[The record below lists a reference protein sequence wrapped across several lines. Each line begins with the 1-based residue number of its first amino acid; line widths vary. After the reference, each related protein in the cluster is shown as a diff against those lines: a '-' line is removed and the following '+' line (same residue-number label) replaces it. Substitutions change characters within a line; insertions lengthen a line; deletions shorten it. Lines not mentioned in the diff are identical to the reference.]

1 MSLAQFVVWAPR
13 KSSVTLMIKPVGEST
28 PTRVAMERD
37 DEGWWCPAEPLP
49 DGAGSGEEGVGE
61 FDYGFL
67 LEDSDTVLPDPR
79 SRRQPD
85 GVHGWSR
92 TFDADKF
99 VWSDQMWT
107 GRQLGGG
114 IIYELHVGTFTPEG
128 TLTAAID
135 RLDHLV
141 ELGIDFVELM
151 PVNAF
156 NGHHNWGY
164 DGVLWYAVHE
174 GYGGPL
180 EYMQFVDACH
190 QAGLAVIQ
198 DVVYNHLGPSGNYL
212 SKFAPYLRSDAG
224 PTVWGDEP
232 NLDGEESDEVR
243 RYIIDNA
250 LMFLTEYHVD
260 GLRLDAVHAL
270 HDTRAT
276 HLLEELNIEV
286 SSRSTFLRRP
296 MPLIAESDLN
306 DPRLIT
312 AREGG
317 GYGLTAQWS
326 DDFHHALYVSLTGD
340 ISGYYADFDSLAALG
355 KVYESGFFHTGTRS
369 SFRGRTHG
377 HPIDT
382 WRTPTWRLVV
392 CSDNHDQIG
401 NRATGE
407 RLSSKISPA
416 RQAIAAMLTLL
427 SPFTPMIF
435 MGEEWGAETPWRF
448 FTSHPERELAER
460 VRAGRLEEF
469 SQMEWVT
476 SDVPDPQDP
485 RTFEASRLDWSEL
498 EKPSHAELLDFTRRL
513 ITIRRSYP
521 DFTDPRFEEGRAL
534 SNDEAGWLLLERGD
548 MVMVVNFGDHPTEVN
563 VGRTVDPVIIIGQ
576 VEVAGDVVKLGP
588 SSATAADATQY
599 RVFAPPRRPA
609 AAEPRAR
616 T

>member
-1 MSLAQFVVWAPR
+1 VSLERFGVWAPR
-13 KSSVTLMIKPVGEST
+13 PSSVTLVIKKVGDST
-28 PTRVAMERD
+28 PVKVGMERD
-37 DEGWWCPAEPLP
+37 DEGWWTPAEPLP
-49 DGAGSGEEGVGE
+49 DSVGSANGGFGE

-67 LEDSDTVLPDPR
+67 LDDSDTVLADPR

-92 TFDADKF
+92 TFDPDEY
-99 VWSDQMWT
+99 VWSDQKWT
-107 GRQLGGG
+107 GRQLAGG
-114 IIYELHVGTFTPEG
+114 IVYELHIGTFTPEG
-128 TLTAAID
+128 TLTAAIE

-141 ELGIDFVELM
+141 ELGVDFVELM

-156 NGHHNWGY
+156 NGPHNWGY

-174 GYGGPL
+174 EYGGPL
-180 EYMQFVDACH
+180 AYMQFVDACH
-190 QAGLAVIQ
+190 QAGLAVVQ

-212 SKFAPYLRSDAG
+212 PKFAPYLRSDAG
-224 PTVWGDEP
+224 PALWGDEP

-250 LMFLTEYHVD
+250 LMFLTDYHVD

-276 HLLEELNIEV
+276 HLLEELNIDV
-286 SSRSTFLRRP
+286 SARSTFLRRP

-340 ISGYYADFDSLAALG
+340 ASGYYADFDSLTALG
-355 KVYESGFFHTGTRS
+355 KVFENGFFHTGTRS

-401 NRATGE
+401 NRPAGE
-407 RLSSKISPA
+407 RLSSKLSPA
-416 RQAIAAMLTLL
+416 QQAIAAMVTLL

-435 MGEEWGAETPWRF
+435 MGEEWGASTPWRF
-448 FTSHPERELAER
+448 FTSHPEPELAEMI
-460 VRAGRLEEF
+460 RAGRLEEF
-469 SQMEWVT
+469 AQMEWGT

-485 RTFEASRLDWSEL
+485 RTFEVSRLDWSEV
-498 EKPSHAELLDFTRRL
+498 EQSPHAELLALTKQL
-513 ITIRRSYP
+513 IDIRHMYP
-521 DFTDPRFEEGRAL
+521 DFTDPRFDEGRAV
-534 SNDEAGWLLLERGD
+534 SNDEHGWLLLERGN
-548 MVMVVNFGDHPTEVN
+548 MIMVVNFHERPTEVN
-563 VGRTVDPVIIIGQ
+563 VGQTVEPVITIGD
-576 VEVAGDVVKLGP
+576 VHVAGEVVKLGP
-588 SSATAADATQY
+588 HSGVAADAT
-599 RVFAPPRRPA
+599 RHRIFAITS
-609 AAEPRAR
+609 R